1 MGDNV
6 TFRSVIF
13 ATVAATA
20 LTVTTTT
27 AFAQDKVG
35 LYGRIDS
42 GWSFARD
49 VDDGGNVDDSY
60 IVGGGI
66 GYRFGPNFR
75 TDFTIGYRGGYEIS
89 ASENLGGT
97 TVAASS
103 DITSWAALASAYYDF
118 ANSSR
123 FTPYIGAGIGV
134 ARNSMDDANITVN
147 GVSVGRWSGDDKT
160 SLAWHLSVGT
170 AIRVAQGISLDI
182 GYRYMDLGT
191 MEMGNTATVLGTPV
205 SGVRSEDDLRAHEI
219 QFGLR
224 FDF

>member
-1 MGDNV
+1 M
-6 TFRSVIF
+6 
-13 ATVAATA
+13 
-20 LTVTTTT
+20 
-27 AFAQDKVG
+27 
-35 LYGRIDS
+35 
-42 GWSFARD
+42 
-49 VDDGGNVDDSY
+49 
-60 IVGGGI
+60 
-66 GYRFGPNFR
+66 
-75 TDFTIGYRGGYEIS
+75 
-89 ASENLGGT
+89 
-97 TVAASS
+97 AASS
-103 DITSWAALASAYYDF
+103 DIRSWAALASAYYDF
-118 ANSSR
+118 AKSSR

-191 MEMGNTATVLGTPV
+191 MQMGDTATVLGTPV
-205 SGVRSEDDLRAHEI
+205 SGVRSEDELRAHEI